1 MDRVHC
7 AACNAEHDL
16 SDLEPNFERPDAF
29 FAVAPAERASRICDA
44 GDACIVR
51 DEQGDA
57 HYYLHVLVP
66 IPVRG
71 ERVPFHWVAWVE
83 IDAAPWRRLVDGLA
97 ADGRSADGAFACT
110 ASLANDFPGYPSTLG
125 MRGTVQV
132 MERRL
137 RPAFTIAADV
147 AHPLAREQRE
157 GIQAERLLEIVG
169 AHG

>member
-16 SDLEPNFERPDAF
+16 SELEPNFERPDAF
-29 FAVAPAERASRICDA
+29 FAVPPHERATRVCEA
-44 GDACIVR
+44 GDACIIR
-51 DEQGDA
+51 DGDGGA
-57 HYYLHVLVP
+57 SHYLHVLVP

-71 ERVPFHWVAWVE
+71 ERTPFHWVAWVE
-83 IDAAPWRRLVDGLA
+83 VDAGAWRRLVDGDALDVG
-97 ADGRSADGAFACT
+97 ADSFACAAT
-110 ASLANDFPGYPSTLG
+110 LANEFPGYPPTLG

-132 MERRL
+132 TERRL
-137 RPAFTIAADV
+137 RPAFTIDNEV

-157 GIQAERLLEIVG
+157 GIHAERLLEIVG